1 MVHSK
6 HAQSSV
12 ATAEQKRHPAAT
24 RGIPSPT
31 GAENEGREGR
41 NRRGESSRK
50 GRQTK
55 AENQRLRAETGQANC
70 NEATISTDS
79 VPVQLATVRLDKRLQ
94 SETLLLKCHDRHVSR
109 CYLSICCPIVF
120 NLRCTSPK
128 HSCYKKTVTL
138 YPRQT
143 P

>member
-6 HAQSSV
+6 HAQSSL

-31 GAENEGREGR
+31 GAENKGREGR

-94 SETLLLKCHDRHVSR
+94 SETLLLKRATDTCHDV
-109 CYLSICCPIVF
+109 ICLYVVLLFLICVVH
-120 NLRCTSPK
+120 PK
-128 HSCYKKTVTL
+128 TL
-138 YPRQT
+138 LL
-143 P
+143 

>member
-24 RGIPSPT
+24 GGIPSPA
-31 GAENEGREGR
+31 GAENEGGEGR
-41 NRRGESSRK
+41 NRGGESCRK
-50 GRQTK
+50 GRQAK
-55 AENQRLRAETGQANC
+55 AENKRLRAETGQANC

-94 SETLLLKCHDRHVSR
+94 SETLLLRCHDRHVSR
-109 CYLSICCPIVF
+109 CYLSLCCPIVF
-120 NLRCTSPK
+120 NLRCTSQ
-128 HSCYKKTVTL
+128 TL
-138 YPRQT
+138 LL
-143 P
+143 